1 MVPTATNED
10 PFTQYLLGLSLVI
23 FLVGSVG
30 GLAQYLHWSEPPS
43 LVYVATI
50 LVPAIGLVA
59 LAGLYERF
67 LSHRIRRASS
77 ASDEDGSEPAEASEP
92 TDASLEADEP
102 SEPADERSLE
112 ADEAAGGK
120 TSEID
125 AEHASETESAGVIE
139 PSTEKR
145 PD

>member
-1 MVPTATNED
+1 MVPTSTTED

-50 LVPAIGLVA
+50 LVPAVGLVA
-59 LAGLYERF
+59 LAGLYERY
-67 LSHRIRRASS
+67 LSHRIRRAPS
-77 ASDEDGSEPAEASEP
+77 ASADDGSEPAEASDASEP
-92 TDASLEADEP
+92 MTEKEPSLEADEMDVP
-102 SEPADERSLE
+102 
-112 ADEAAGGK
+112 
-120 TSEID
+120 D
-125 AEHASETESAGVIE
+125 AEHASETESEDVIE
-139 PSTEKR
+139 PPTE